1 MSIDP
6 IFRVPRI
13 WSNKELRKIAPL
25 VQGVVANV
33 SGWKDE
39 DKEGLRYRE
48 YFSNAKEYYITNY
61 ISGARG
67 FQGNLENEIFLDLT
81 QPLQEELIHKFDAVL
96 NHTVLEHI
104 YEVNAALDTLCEL
117 SKDLMII
124 VVPFLQEEHAD
135 YGDYWR
141 FTPSC
146 LKRLLEERGFSVAY
160 ISFNKHKNASIYVF
174 VVACR
179 RVERWSALKELDGN
193 MIEDIGKT
201 YAGQGAIKRPW
212 AQRARNVAKRLI
224 GK

>member
-39 DKEGLRYRE
+39 DKEGAHYRE
-48 YFSNAKEYYITNY
+48 YFSSATEYYITNY
-61 ISGARG
+61 IAEACGY
-67 FQGNLENEIFLDLT
+67 QGNLENEIFLDLT
-81 QPLQEELIHKFDAVL
+81 LPLQEELIHRFDAVL

-104 YEVNAALDTLCEL
+104 YDVNAALDTLCAL
-117 SKDLMII
+117 SKDLVII

-160 ISFNKHKNASIYVF
+160 ISFNKNKNASIYVF
-174 VVACR
+174 VVASR
-179 RVERWSALKELDGN
+179 QFERWSGLKELDGN
-193 MIEDIGKT
+193 MIEDLGKKH
-201 YAGQGAIKRPW
+201 AGQGAIKRSG
-212 AQRARNVAKRLI
+212 AQKVRAVAKRI
-224 GK
+224 VGK